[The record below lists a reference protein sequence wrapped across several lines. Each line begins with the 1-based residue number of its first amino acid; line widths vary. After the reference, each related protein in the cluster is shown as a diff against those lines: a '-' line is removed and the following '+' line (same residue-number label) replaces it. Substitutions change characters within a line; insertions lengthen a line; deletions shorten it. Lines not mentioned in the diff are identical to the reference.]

1 MPNLNPE
8 DFSCLLPIMEDETI
22 QLAHGSGGRLS
33 AELVSRFF
41 LPRFGNETLN
51 RLEDQA
57 VVDFPRGRLALTTD
71 SFVVDPLF
79 FPGGDI
85 GDLAIN
91 GTVNDVCMG
100 GATPLYLAAAFI
112 IEEGLPMATLHRI
125 LLSME
130 KAAKSAGV
138 QIVTGDT
145 KVVNRGCCDKLF
157 ITTTGV
163 GRVPEGV
170 NISAANLQTGD
181 RIILSGTIADHG
193 MAILTSREGLSFA
206 SRVQSD
212 TAALN
217 GLVARMLQASP
228 AIHAMRDPTR
238 GGARHHAQRVC
249 HCLRGRH
256 RAEGGDYSGAA
267 RGAWRMRGA
276 GHRPHV
282 CRQRGQAGGRCSRGG
297 CRHGGGRHAE
307 PSLGPGGHDYR
318 RGRRGEPG
326 NGGHGQRLRGA
337 TDCRYAG
344 GRAAPQDLLNAS
356 PERTIS

>member
-1 MPNLNPE
+1 MTNVNPE
-8 DFSCLLPIMEDETI
+8 DFSCPLPIMDYETI

-57 VVDFPRGRLALTTD
+57 VVDFPLGRLALTTD

-91 GTVNDVCMG
+91 GTVNDVCMS

-112 IEEGLPMATLHRI
+112 LEEGLPLATLHRV

-130 KAAKSAGV
+130 KAAKAAGV

-163 GRVPEGV
+163 GRVPDGV
-170 NISAANLQTGD
+170 NISAANLKPGD
-181 RIILSGTIADHG
+181 KIILSGTIADHG
-193 MAILTSREGLSFA
+193 MAILTSREGLSFS
-206 SRVQSD
+206 SRIISD
-212 TAALN
+212 TAPLH
-217 GLVARMLQASP
+217 GLVEAMLKATCE
-228 AIHAMRDPTR
+228 IHALRDPTR
-238 GGARHHAQRVC
+238 GGLATTLNEFAAASRVGILLEETAIPVRPEVLGACEVLGIEPMYVANEGKLVAAVPAAVADNVLAALRC
-249 HCLRGRH
+249 HPLGR
-256 RAEGGDYSGAA
+256 EAA
-267 RGAWRMRGA
+267 IIGEVVANNPGMVAMRTA
-276 GHRPHV
+276 F
-282 CRQRGQAGGRCSRGG
+282 
-297 CRHGGGRHAE
+297 
-307 PSLGPGGHDYR
+307 
-318 RGRRGEPG
+318 
-326 NGGHGQRLRGA
+326 GA
-337 TDCRYAG
+337 TRIVDMPVAEQLPRIC
-344 GRAAPQDLLNAS
+344 
-356 PERTIS
+356 

>member
-1 MPNLNPE
+1 
-8 DFSCLLPIMEDETI
+8 MEYETI

-57 VVDFPRGRLALTTD
+57 VVDFPQGRLALTTD

-91 GTVNDVCMG
+91 GTVNDVCMS
-100 GATPLYLAAAFI
+100 GATPRYLAAAFI

-163 GRVPEGV
+163 GLVPAGV
-170 NISAANLQTGD
+170 NISAANLKAGD
-181 RIILSGTIADHG
+181 KVILSGTIADHG

-238 GGARHHAQRVC
+238 GGIATTLNEFTAASRVGIVLEEAAIPVRPEVRGACEVLGIDPMYVANEGKLVAVVPAEVADQMVAAMRSHPLGREAAIIGEVAAENRGMVVMRNALGAQRIV
-249 HCLRGRH
+249 
-256 RAEGGDYSGAA
+256 D
-267 RGAWRMRGA
+267 M
-276 GHRPHV
+276 PV
-282 CRQRGQAGGRCSRGG
+282 
-297 CRHGGGRHAE
+297 
-307 PSLGPGGHDYR
+307 
-318 RGRRGEPG
+318 GEQLP
-326 NGGHGQRLRGA
+326 RI
-337 TDCRYAG
+337 C
-344 GRAAPQDLLNAS
+344 
-356 PERTIS
+356 

>member
-1 MPNLNPE
+1 MPNLKPE
-8 DFSCLLPIMEDETI
+8 DFSCPLPIMVYETI

-33 AELVSRFF
+33 AELVSRLF

-57 VVDFPRGRLALTTD
+57 VVDFRQGRLAMSTD

-91 GTVNDVCMG
+91 GTVNDVCMS

-112 IEEGLPMATLHRI
+112 IEEGLPMAALHQV

-130 KAAKSAGV
+130 KAAKAAGV

-163 GRVPEGV
+163 GRVPEEV
-170 NISAANLQTGD
+170 TISAANLRPGD
-181 RIILSGTIADHG
+181 KIILSGTIADHG

-217 GLVARMLQASP
+217 GLVGQMLRVSSN
-228 AIHAMRDPTR
+228 IHAMRDPTR
-238 GGARHHAQRVC
+238 GGLATTLNEFAVSSQVGIM
-249 HCLRGRH
+249 LD
-256 RAEGGDYSGAA
+256 EAA
-267 RGAWRMRGA
+267 IGVRPEVRGACEVLGIDPMYVANEGKLVAVVPAEVADTMLAAMRSHSQGLEAQIIGEVVVENQGLVVMRTALGA
-276 GHRPHV
+276 HRIVDMPV
-282 CRQRGQAGGRCSRGG
+282 
-297 CRHGGGRHAE
+297 
-307 PSLGPGGHDYR
+307 
-318 RGRRGEPG
+318 GEQLP
-326 NGGHGQRLRGA
+326 RI
-337 TDCRYAG
+337 C
-344 GRAAPQDLLNAS
+344 
-356 PERTIS
+356 

>member
-1 MPNLNPE
+1 MHNLNPE
-8 DFSCLLPIMEDETI
+8 DFSCPLPIMEYETI

-57 VVDFPRGRLALTTD
+57 VVDFPQGRLALTTD

-112 IEEGLPMATLHRI
+112 IEEGLPMATLHRV

-130 KAAKSAGV
+130 KAAKTAGV
-138 QIVTGDT
+138 RIVTGDT

-163 GRVPEGV
+163 GLVPAGV
-170 NISAANLQTGD
+170 NISAANLEPGD
-181 RIILSGTIADHG
+181 KVILSGTIADHG

-206 SRVQSD
+206 SRVHSD

-217 GLVARMLQASP
+217 GLVDRMLHASP

-238 GGARHHAQRVC
+238 GGLATTLNEFAASSGVGIMLEEAAIPVRPEVRGACEVLGIDPMYVANEGKLVAVVPAEVAGTVVDAMRSHPQGREAAIIGEVVAGNRGLVAMRTALGAQRIV
-249 HCLRGRH
+249 
-256 RAEGGDYSGAA
+256 D
-267 RGAWRMRGA
+267 M
-276 GHRPHV
+276 PV
-282 CRQRGQAGGRCSRGG
+282 
-297 CRHGGGRHAE
+297 
-307 PSLGPGGHDYR
+307 
-318 RGRRGEPG
+318 GEQLP
-326 NGGHGQRLRGA
+326 RI
-337 TDCRYAG
+337 C
-344 GRAAPQDLLNAS
+344 
-356 PERTIS
+356 

>member
-1 MPNLNPE
+1 MTNLNPE
-8 DFSCLLPIMEDETI
+8 DFSCPLPIMEYETI

-57 VVDFPRGRLALTTD
+57 VVDFPHGRLALTTD

-91 GTVNDVCMG
+91 GTVNDVCMS

-112 IEEGLPMATLHRI
+112 LEEGLPMATLHRV

-130 KAAKSAGV
+130 KAARAAGV

-163 GRVPEGV
+163 GRVPDGV
-170 NISAANLQTGD
+170 SISAANLKPGD

-212 TAALN
+212 TASLN
-217 GLVARMLQASP
+217 GLVAQMLQASP

-238 GGARHHAQRVC
+238 GGLATT
-249 HCLRGRH
+249 LN
-256 RAEGGDYSGAA
+256 EFAA
-267 RGAWRMRGA
+267 ASQVGIMLEETAIPVRPEVRGACEVLGIDPLYVANEGKLVAVVPAEVAAQVVAAMRSHPLGREAAIIGEVVAENRGLVAMRTLLGA
-276 GHRPHV
+276 HRIVDMPV
-282 CRQRGQAGGRCSRGG
+282 
-297 CRHGGGRHAE
+297 
-307 PSLGPGGHDYR
+307 
-318 RGRRGEPG
+318 GEQLP
-326 NGGHGQRLRGA
+326 RI
-337 TDCRYAG
+337 C
-344 GRAAPQDLLNAS
+344 
-356 PERTIS
+356 

>member
-1 MPNLNPE
+1 MHNLNPE
-8 DFSCLLPIMEDETI
+8 DFTCPLPIMDYETI

-57 VVDFPRGRLALTTD
+57 VVDFPPGRLALTTD

-91 GTVNDVCMG
+91 GTVNDVCMS

-112 IEEGLPMATLHRI
+112 LEEGLPMATLHRV

-130 KAAKSAGV
+130 KAAKTAGV

-163 GRVPEGV
+163 GRVPDGV
-170 NISAANLQTGD
+170 NISAANLKIGNK
-181 RIILSGTIADHG
+181 IILSGTIADHG

-217 GLVARMLQASP
+217 GMVQEMLLASP
-228 AIHAMRDPTR
+228 FIHAMRDPTR
-238 GGARHHAQRVC
+238 GGLATT
-249 HCLRGRH
+249 LN
-256 RAEGGDYSGAA
+256 EFAA
-267 RGAWRMRGA
+267 ASQVGIILEEAAIPVRPEVRGACEVLGIDPMYVANEGKLVAVVPAEIADRVVAAMRNHPLGREAAIIGEVVADNSGLVAMRTALGA
-276 GHRPHV
+276 HRIVDMPV
-282 CRQRGQAGGRCSRGG
+282 
-297 CRHGGGRHAE
+297 
-307 PSLGPGGHDYR
+307 
-318 RGRRGEPG
+318 GEQLP
-326 NGGHGQRLRGA
+326 RI
-337 TDCRYAG
+337 C
-344 GRAAPQDLLNAS
+344 
-356 PERTIS
+356 

>member
-238 GGARHHAQRVC
+238 GGLATMLNEFATASGVGIVLKEATIPVRPEVRGACEVLGIDPMYVANEGKLVAVVPGEAADTVVAAMRSHPLGREATIIGEVVAENRGMVVMGNALGAQRIV
-249 HCLRGRH
+249 
-256 RAEGGDYSGAA
+256 D
-267 RGAWRMRGA
+267 M
-276 GHRPHV
+276 PV
-282 CRQRGQAGGRCSRGG
+282 
-297 CRHGGGRHAE
+297 
-307 PSLGPGGHDYR
+307 
-318 RGRRGEPG
+318 GEQLP
-326 NGGHGQRLRGA
+326 RI
-337 TDCRYAG
+337 C
-344 GRAAPQDLLNAS
+344 
-356 PERTIS
+356 

>member
-1 MPNLNPE
+1 MHNLNPE
-8 DFSCLLPIMEDETI
+8 DFSCPLPIMEYETI

-57 VVDFPRGRLALTTD
+57 VVDFPQGRLALTTD

-91 GTVNDVCMG
+91 GTVNDVCMS

-112 IEEGLPMATLHRI
+112 IEEGLPMVTLHRI

-163 GRVPEGV
+163 GRVPAEA
-170 NISAANLQTGD
+170 NISAANLQAGD
-181 RIILSGTIADHG
+181 TIILSGSIGDHG

-228 AIHAMRDPTR
+228 IIHAMRDPTR
-238 GGARHHAQRVC
+238 GGLATTLNEFATASGVGIVLQEAAIPVRPEVRGACEVLGIDPMYVANEGKLVAVVPGEIAGTVVTAMRSHPLGREAAIIGEVVAENRGMVVMRNALGAQRIV
-249 HCLRGRH
+249 
-256 RAEGGDYSGAA
+256 D
-267 RGAWRMRGA
+267 M
-276 GHRPHV
+276 PV
-282 CRQRGQAGGRCSRGG
+282 
-297 CRHGGGRHAE
+297 
-307 PSLGPGGHDYR
+307 
-318 RGRRGEPG
+318 GEQLP
-326 NGGHGQRLRGA
+326 RI
-337 TDCRYAG
+337 C
-344 GRAAPQDLLNAS
+344 
-356 PERTIS
+356 

>member
-1 MPNLNPE
+1 MHNLNPE
-8 DFSCLLPIMEDETI
+8 DFSCPLPIMEYETI

-57 VVDFPRGRLALTTD
+57 VVDFPQGRLALTTD

-91 GTVNDVCMG
+91 GTVNDVCMS

-163 GRVPEGV
+163 GRVPAGA
-170 NISAANLQTGD
+170 NISAANLQAGD
-181 RIILSGTIADHG
+181 KIILSGSISDHG

-228 AIHAMRDPTR
+228 TIHAMRDPTR
-238 GGARHHAQRVC
+238 GGLATTLNEFAAASGVGIVLQEAAIPVRPEVRGACEVLGIDPMYVANEGKLVAVVPGEVADTVVAAMRSHPLGREAAIIGEVVAENRGMVVMRNALGAQRIV
-249 HCLRGRH
+249 
-256 RAEGGDYSGAA
+256 DT
-267 RGAWRMRGA
+267 
-276 GHRPHV
+276 PV
-282 CRQRGQAGGRCSRGG
+282 
-297 CRHGGGRHAE
+297 
-307 PSLGPGGHDYR
+307 
-318 RGRRGEPG
+318 GEQLP
-326 NGGHGQRLRGA
+326 RI
-337 TDCRYAG
+337 C
-344 GRAAPQDLLNAS
+344 
-356 PERTIS
+356 

>member
-1 MPNLNPE
+1 MHDLNPE
-8 DFSCLLPIMEDETI
+8 DFSCPLPIMEYETI

-41 LPRFGNETLN
+41 LPRFGNEILN

-57 VVDFPRGRLALTTD
+57 VVDFPQGRLALTTD

-91 GTVNDVCMG
+91 GTVNDVCMS

-112 IEEGLPMATLHRI
+112 IEEGLPTATLHRV

-130 KAAKSAGV
+130 KAAKTAGV
-138 QIVTGDT
+138 RIVTGDT

-170 NISAANLQTGD
+170 NISAANLKNGD
-181 RIILSGTIADHG
+181 KIILSGSIADHG

-238 GGARHHAQRVC
+238 GGLATTLNEFAASSGVGIILEEAAIPVRPEVRGACEVLGIDPMYVANEGKLVAVVPAEVANTVVAAMRSHPQGREAAIIGEVVAGNRGLVAMRTALGAQRIV
-249 HCLRGRH
+249 
-256 RAEGGDYSGAA
+256 D
-267 RGAWRMRGA
+267 M
-276 GHRPHV
+276 PV
-282 CRQRGQAGGRCSRGG
+282 
-297 CRHGGGRHAE
+297 
-307 PSLGPGGHDYR
+307 
-318 RGRRGEPG
+318 GEQLP
-326 NGGHGQRLRGA
+326 RI
-337 TDCRYAG
+337 C
-344 GRAAPQDLLNAS
+344 
-356 PERTIS
+356 